1 MPERMLAARLHGPGD
16 LRLEEV
22 PVPEPGPGEVVI
34 RVERALTCG
43 TDVKIFRRGRHP
55 ALGPLPS
62 PFGHEVAGEVVAMG
76 EGVTDFRPGMRVV
89 AANSAP
95 CGSCRMCQ
103 RGEFS
108 LCPHLTFFFGAF
120 AQYARIPAPIVRV
133 NLYPIPDSLPAAAAA
148 LVEPLACA
156 LRGVEAAEI
165 RPGETVLVL
174 GGGALGLMLA
184 HLAKLRGAAVA
195 LADPHPERREAARSI
210 GVGFLL
216 DPRDALEDRL
226 AETFGELPDV
236 VIEAVGRV
244 EAWEAAAELARPG
257 GRVILFGGCPVGTR
271 ASFDTARLHYRELTL
286 RGVFHHH
293 PRFVRAAL
301 SLLRAGQIPVDLLIS
316 GELPLPR
323 LLEAFERMER
333 RQGFKFAIDP
343 WSNG

>member
-1 MPERMLAARLHGPGD
+1 MAERMRAARLYGPGD

-22 PVPEPGPGEVVI
+22 PVPEPGPGEVLL

-43 TDVKIFRRGRHP
+43 TDLKIFRRGRHP

-62 PFGHEVAGEVVAMG
+62 LFGHEGAGEIVAVG

-95 CGSCRMCQ
+95 CGACRFCR

-108 LCPHLTFFFGAF
+108 LCPNLTFFFGAF
-120 AQYARIPAPIVRV
+120 AQYARIPAPIVRT
-133 NLYPIPDSLPAAAAA
+133 NLYPIPDHLSAAAAA

-156 LRGVEAAEI
+156 LRGVEVAEI
-165 RPGETVLVL
+165 EPGSTVLVM
-174 GGGALGLMLA
+174 GGGAMGLMLA
-184 HLAKLRGAAVA
+184 HLAKSRGAWVA
-195 LADPHPERREAARSI
+195 LSDPHPERREAARAI
-210 GVGFLL
+210 GVDLTL
-216 DPRDALEDRL
+216 DPREDFGLALQQAL
-226 AETFGELPDV
+226 GELPDI

-257 GRVILFGGCPVGTR
+257 GRVILFGGCPIGTR
-271 ASFDTARLHYRELTL
+271 AAFDTARLHYQELTL

-301 SLLRAGQIPVDLLIS
+301 SLLAAGQIPVARLIS
-316 GELPLPR
+316 GELPLTR

-333 RQGFKFAIDP
+333 RQGLKFAIDP
-343 WSNG
+343 WAD

>member
-1 MPERMLAARLHGPGD
+1 MAERMLAARLYGPGD
-16 LRLEEV
+16 LRLEEI
-22 PVPEPGPGEVVI
+22 PVPDPGSGEVIV

-55 ALGPLPS
+55 ALGSLPS
-62 PFGHEVAGEVVAMG
+62 LFGHEAAGEIAAVG
-76 EGVTDFRPGMRVV
+76 EGVADFRPGMRVV

-95 CGSCRMCQ
+95 CGACRFCY

-108 LCPHLTFFFGAF
+108 LCPNLTFFFGAF

-133 NLYPIPDSLPAAAAA
+133 NLYPIPDHLSAAAAA

-156 LRGVEAAEI
+156 MRGIEAAEI
-165 RPGETVLVL
+165 EPGSTVLVI

-184 HLAKLRGAAVA
+184 HLAKSRGAWVA
-195 LADPHPERREAARSI
+195 LSDPHPERREAARAI
-210 GVGFLL
+210 GVDLPL
-216 DPRDALEDRL
+216 DPRGDIQAALQQAL
-226 AETFGELPDV
+226 GELPDI

-244 EAWEAAAELARPG
+244 EAWEAAAEMVRPG

-271 ASFDTARLHYRELTL
+271 AAFDTARLHYQELTL

-301 SLLRAGQIPVDLLIS
+301 NLLAAGRIPVERFIS
-316 GELPLPR
+316 GELPLTR

-343 WSNG
+343 WAG

>member
-1 MPERMLAARLHGPGD
+1 MGERMWVARLYGPGD
-16 LRLEEV
+16 LRLEEM
-22 PVPEPGPGEVVI
+22 PVPEPGPGEVLL

-43 TDVKIFRRGRHP
+43 TDLKIFRRGHHP

-62 PFGHEVAGEVVAMG
+62 LFGHEVAGEIVAVG
-76 EGVTDFRPGMRVV
+76 EGVEGFRPGMRVV

-95 CGSCRMCQ
+95 CGACRPCQ

-108 LCPHLTFFFGAF
+108 LCRALTFFFGAF

-133 NLYPIPDSLPAAAAA
+133 NLYPIPDHLSAAAAA

-156 LRGVEAAEI
+156 LRGIEAAGIE
-165 RPGETVLVL
+165 PGCTVLVM

-184 HLAKLRGAAVA
+184 HLAKSRGAWVA
-195 LADPHPERREAARSI
+195 LSDPHPERREAARAL
-210 GVGFLL
+210 GVDLPL
-216 DPRDALEDRL
+216 DARGGIREELTRAL
-226 AETFGELPDV
+226 GELPDV

-244 EAWEAAAELARPG
+244 EAWEAAADLVRPG

-271 ASFDTARLHYRELTL
+271 AAFDTARLHYQELTL

-301 SLLRAGQIPVDLLIS
+301 NLLAAGRVPVAQLIS
-316 GELPLPR
+316 GEFPLTR
-323 LLEAFERMER
+323 LREAFERMER

-343 WSNG
+343 WA

>member
-1 MPERMLAARLHGPGD
+1 MPERMLAARLYGPGD

-22 PVPEPGPGEVVI
+22 PVPDPGPGEVI
-34 RVERALTCG
+34 LRVERALTCG
-43 TDVKIFRRGRHP
+43 TDVKIFRRGHHP

-62 PFGHEVAGEVVAMG
+62 PFGHEVAGEIVAVG
-76 EGVTDFRPGMRVV
+76 EGVEAFRPGMRVV

-95 CGSCRMCQ
+95 CGSCRFCQ

-108 LCPHLTFFFGAF
+108 LCVQLTFFFGAF
-120 AQYARIPAPIVRV
+120 AQYARIPAPIVRT
-133 NLYPIPDSLPAAAAA
+133 NLYPIPDHLPAATAA

-156 LRGVEAAEI
+156 LRGIEAAEI
-165 RPGETVLVL
+165 QPGSTALVI
-174 GGGALGLMLA
+174 GGGAMGLMLA
-184 HLAKLRGAAVA
+184 HLAKLRGAWVA
-195 LADPHPERREAARSI
+195 LADPHPERREAALAI
-210 GVGFLL
+210 GVDLPL
-216 DPRDALEDRL
+216 DPREEVGATLVRAL
-226 AETFGELPDV
+226 GELPDV

-244 EAWEAAAELARPG
+244 EAWEMAADLVRPG

-271 ASFDTARLHYRELTL
+271 ASFDTARLHYQELTL

-301 SLLRAGQIPVDLLIS
+301 NLLAAGRIPVERLIT
-316 GELPLPR
+316 GEYPLVR

-343 WSNG
+343 WA